1 MTALATRRCVICG
14 QTLETR
20 DPKGYGAA
28 LREHTRTVHPE
39 LFRWQRRMRVTAV
52 IAVGLGATLGIVSA
66 IFLQNVGYNNWAEA
80 VLFAAVLA
88 PFAGLALVGRFT
100 VKKYQSAWKRDHGT
114 TPLSSV
120 NTSPVLNLQSSSLE
134 QPIPASADQR
144 IISSV
149 NNVARQLDIP
159 RFVADGIKWQ
169 DYSNIKPG
177 LLSFRRSGP
186 PILVPYDGCVFEK
199 GTIILPLSSR
209 DKLDTEEWI
218 PLIISELLYQQKFRA
233 KRRIGLLIRIVPLTI
248 IYLILPLA
256 LWRLGIINLNGT
268 VTTSRGSPTPFWLA
282 FYGVY
287 SGTALIFAMILQI
300 ILGFRF
306 EKKLRLM
313 ADQQTATMTQKQL
326 FLSGLGKMGRAFP
339 ELMREKR
346 PSISYPPD
354 RPGNPRRISIVEA
367 TGLIGYSMS
376 SS

>member
-100 VKKYQSAWKRDHGT
+100 VKKCQSAWKRDHGT
-114 TPLSSV
+114 TPLSSI
-120 NTSPVLNLQSSSLE
+120 NTSPVLKLQSSSLE

-144 IISSV
+144 IVSSV

-169 DYSNIKPG
+169 DYSNLKPG
-177 LLSFRRSGP
+177 LRRSGP

-199 GTIILPLSSR
+199 GTIILPLSSQ

-218 PLIISELLYQQKFRA
+218 PLVISELLYQQKFRA
-233 KRRIGLLIRIVPLTI
+233 KRRVGLLIRIVPLTI
-248 IYLILPLA
+248 VYLIIPA
-256 LWRLGIINLNGT
+256 VFWRLGLINLNGM
-268 VTTSRGSPTPFWLA
+268 TTYRGSPTPFWLA

-313 ADQQTATMTQKQL
+313 ADQQTATMIQKQL
-326 FLSGLGKMGRAFP
+326 FLSGLGKIGRAFP

-346 PSISYPPD
+346 PSISYPPG
-354 RPGNPRRISIVEA
+354 RPGIPRRINAVEA
-367 TGLIGYSMS
+367 TGLSGYSMS

>member
-14 QTLETR
+14 QTLEAR
-20 DPKGYGAA
+20 DPKGYGVA

-39 LFRWQRRMRVTAV
+39 LFRWQRRMRATVV
-52 IAVGLGATLGIVSA
+52 IAVGLGVTLGVLSA

-100 VKKYQSAWKRDHGT
+100 VKKYQSAWRRDHGT
-114 TPLSSV
+114 TLPSTD
-120 NTSPVLNLQSSSLE
+120 NTIPALNLQSSSLE
-134 QPIPASADQR
+134 QPTPASADQR
-144 IISSV
+144 IVSSV

-159 RFVADGIKWQ
+159 RFVADGVKWQ
-169 DYSNIKPG
+169 DYSNLPSMRP
-177 LLSFRRSGP
+177 SFRRSNN
-186 PILVPYDGCVFEK
+186 PILVPYDGCAFQR

-209 DKLDTEEWI
+209 DKLDAEEWI

-233 KRRIGLLIRIVPLTI
+233 KRRVGLLIRIVPLTI
-248 IYLILPLA
+248 VYLILPLV
-256 LWRLGIINLNGT
+256 LWQLGIINLNGM
-268 VTTSRGSPTPFWLA
+268 TTYRGSPTPFWLA

-326 FLSGLGKMGRAFP
+326 FLSGLGKIGRAFP

-346 PSISYPPD
+346 PSISYPPG
-354 RPGNPRRISIVEA
+354 RPGIPRRISAVEA
-367 TGLIGYSMS
+367 TGLSGYSMS

>member
-52 IAVGLGATLGIVSA
+52 IAVGLGQPLGIVSA
-66 IFLQNVGYNNWAEA
+66 IFLQNVGYKNWAEA
-80 VLFAAVLA
+80 FLCAAVLA
-88 PFAGLALVGRFT
+88 PFAGLALAGRFT
-100 VKKYQSAWKRDHGT
+100 VKKYQSAWKRDNGT

-120 NTSPVLNLQSSSLE
+120 NTSPVLDLQSSSLE

-144 IISSV
+144 IISSG

-169 DYSNIKPG
+169 DYSNLKPG
-177 LLSFRRSGP
+177 LRRSGP

-199 GTIILPLSSR
+199 GTIILPLSSQ

-218 PLIISELLYQQKFRA
+218 PLVISELLYQQKFRA
-233 KRRIGLLIRIVPLTI
+233 KRRVGLLIGIVPLTI
-248 IYLILPLA
+248 VYLIIPA
-256 LWRLGIINLNGT
+256 VLWQLGIINLNGM
-268 VTTSRGSPTPFWLA
+268 TTYRGSPTPLWLA

-300 ILGFRF
+300 FLGFRF

-313 ADQQTATMTQKQL
+313 ADQQTATMIQKQL
-326 FLSGLGKMGRAFP
+326 SLSGLGKIGRAFP

-346 PSISYPPD
+346 PSISYPPG
-354 RPGNPRRISIVEA
+354 RPGIPRRISIVEA

>member
-88 PFAGLALVGRFT
+88 PFAGLALAGRFT
-100 VKKYQSAWKRDHGT
+100 VKKYQSAWKIDHGT
-114 TPLSSV
+114 TLPSTDNTLLPLH
-120 NTSPVLNLQSSSLE
+120 LQSSSLE

-144 IISSV
+144 IVSSV

-169 DYSNIKPG
+169 DYSNIKTG
-177 LLSFRRSGP
+177 LRSFHRSGP
-186 PILVPYDGCVFEK
+186 PILIPYDGCVFEK
-199 GTIILPLSSR
+199 GTIILPLSSQ
-209 DKLDTEEWI
+209 DKLDTEEWL

-233 KRRIGLLIRIVPLTI
+233 KRRIGLLIRIVQLTI
-248 IYLILPLA
+248 IYLILPLV
-256 LWRLGIINLNGT
+256 LWQLGIINLNGM
-268 VTTSRGSPTPFWLA
+268 TTYRGSPTPFWLA

-313 ADQQTATMTQKQL
+313 ADQQTATMIQKQL
-326 FLSGLGKMGRAFP
+326 FLSGLGKIGRAFP

-346 PSISYPPD
+346 PSISYPPG
-354 RPGNPRRISIVEA
+354 RPGIPRRISGVEA
-367 TGLIGYSMS
+367 TGLSGYSMIS
-376 SS
+376 S

>member
-1 MTALATRRCVICG
+1 MRKIALL
-14 QTLETR
+14 TLLI
-20 DPKGYGAA
+20 AII
-28 LREHTRTVHPE
+28 L
-39 LFRWQRRMRVTAV
+39 AV
-52 IAVGLGATLGIVSA
+52 LPS
-66 IFLQNVGYNNWAEA
+66 IFLQSLGTWVP
-80 VLFAAVLA
+80 LISIAAFVA
-88 PFAGLALVGRFT
+88 PILGLALVGGFT
-100 VKKYQSAWKRDHGT
+100 MKKYQNAWKRDHGT
-114 TPLSSV
+114 TIPSSD
-120 NTSPVLNLQSSSLE
+120 NTTPALNLQSSSLE
-134 QPIPASADQR
+134 QPIPGSTDQK
-144 IISSV
+144 IVSSV

-169 DYSNIKPG
+169 DYSNLPSMRP
-177 LLSFRRSGP
+177 SFRRSNN
-186 PILVPYDGCVFEK
+186 PILVPYDGCAFQR

-233 KRRIGLLIRIVPLTI
+233 KRRVGLLIRIVPLTI
-248 IYLILPLA
+248 VYLILPLA

-287 SGTALIFAMILQI
+287 SGTALIFAMVLQI
-300 ILGFRF
+300 FLGFRF

-326 FLSGLGKMGRAFP
+326 FLSGLGKIGRAFP

-346 PSISYPPD
+346 PSISYPPG
-354 RPGNPRRISIVEA
+354 RLGIPRRISIVEA
-367 TGLIGYSMS
+367 TGLIGNLMS

>member
-1 MTALATRRCVICG
+1 MTALANRTCSICG
-14 QTLETR
+14 QTLEAR
-20 DPKGYGAA
+20 DPKGYGIA
-28 LREHTRTVHPE
+28 LKEHTRTVHPE
-39 LFRWQRRMRVTAV
+39 LFRWQRRMRKIALLTLLIAIILAV
-52 IAVGLGATLGIVSA
+52 LPS
-66 IFLQNVGYNNWAEA
+66 IFLQSLGTWVP
-80 VLFAAVLA
+80 LISIAAFVA
-88 PFAGLALVGRFT
+88 PILGLALVGGFT
-100 VKKYQSAWKRDHGT
+100 MKKYQRTWKRDHGT
-114 TPLSSV
+114 TLSSTD
-120 NTSPVLNLQSSSLE
+120 NTIPALNLQSSSLE
-134 QPIPASADQR
+134 QPIPASTDQR
-144 IISSV
+144 ILSSV

-169 DYSNIKPG
+169 DYSNIKTG
-177 LLSFRRSGP
+177 LRSFRRSGP
-186 PILVPYDGCVFEK
+186 PILVPYDGCVFDK
-199 GTIILPLSSR
+199 GTIILPLSSQ

-248 IYLILPLA
+248 IYLILPLV
-256 LWRLGIINLNGT
+256 LWQLGIINLNGT
-268 VTTSRGSPTPFWLA
+268 VTSRGHPTPFWLA

-326 FLSGLGKMGRAFP
+326 FLSGLGKIGRAFP

-346 PSISYPPD
+346 PSISYPPG
-354 RPGNPRRISIVEA
+354 RPGIPRRISGVEA

-376 SS
+376 SF

>member
-1 MTALATRRCVICG
+1 MRKIALG
-14 QTLETR
+14 TLLL
-20 DPKGYGAA
+20 AII
-28 LREHTRTVHPE
+28 L
-39 LFRWQRRMRVTAV
+39 AV
-52 IAVGLGATLGIVSA
+52 LPS
-66 IFLQNVGYNNWAEA
+66 IFLQSLGTWIP
-80 VLFAAVLA
+80 LISIAAFVA
-88 PFAGLALVGRFT
+88 PILGLALVGSFAM
-100 VKKYQSAWKRDHGT
+100 KGYQSAWKRDHGT
-114 TPLSSV
+114 TIPPSD
-120 NTSPVLNLQSSSLE
+120 NTTPALNLQSSFLE
-134 QPIPASADQR
+134 QPIPDSTDQR
-144 IISSV
+144 IVSSV

-159 RFVADGIKWQ
+159 RFLADRIKWQ
-169 DYSNIKPG
+169 DYSNIKTG
-177 LLSFRRSGP
+177 LRSFRRSGP

-209 DKLDTEEWI
+209 DKLDIEEWI

-233 KRRIGLLIRIVPLTI
+233 KRRVGLLIRIVPLTI
-248 IYLILPLA
+248 VYLILPLA

-300 ILGFRF
+300 FLDFRF

-326 FLSGLGKMGRAFP
+326 FLSGLGKIGRAFP
-339 ELMREKR
+339 ELREKR
-346 PSISYPPD
+346 PSMSYPPG
-354 RPGNPRRISIVEA
+354 RPGIPRRISIVEA

>member
-88 PFAGLALVGRFT
+88 PFAGLALAGRFT

-120 NTSPVLNLQSSSLE
+120 NTSPVLDLQSSSLE
-134 QPIPASADQR
+134 QPIPTSADQR
-144 IISSV
+144 IVSSV

-169 DYSNIKPG
+169 DYSNLKPG
-177 LLSFRRSGP
+177 PFRRSGP

-199 GTIILPLSSR
+199 GTIILPLSSQ

-233 KRRIGLLIRIVPLTI
+233 KRTVGLLIRIVPLTI
-248 IYLILPLA
+248 VYLIIPA
-256 LWRLGIINLNGT
+256 VLWRLGLINLNGM
-268 VTTSRGSPTPFWLA
+268 TTYRGSPTPFWLA
-282 FYGVY
+282 FYGIY

-313 ADQQTATMTQKQL
+313 ADQQTATMIQKQL
-326 FLSGLGKMGRAFP
+326 FLSGLGKIGGAFP

-346 PSISYPPD
+346 PSISYPPG
-354 RPGNPRRISIVEA
+354 RPGIPRRINAVEA
-367 TGLIGYSMS
+367 TGLSGYSMS

>member
-14 QTLETR
+14 QTLEAR
-20 DPKGYGAA
+20 DPKGYGVA

-39 LFRWQRRMRVTAV
+39 LFRWQRRMRKIALMTLLLAIILAV
-52 IAVGLGATLGIVSA
+52 LSS
-66 IFLQNVGYNNWAEA
+66 IFLQSLGTWVP
-80 VLFAAVLA
+80 LISIAAFVA
-88 PFAGLALVGRFT
+88 PILGLALVGGFT
-100 VKKYQSAWKRDHGT
+100 MKKYQGAWKRDHGT
-114 TPLSSV
+114 TLASSD
-120 NTSPVLNLQSSSLE
+120 NTIPAVDLQSSSLE
-134 QPIPASADQR
+134 QPIPVSTDQK
-144 IISSV
+144 IVSSV

-169 DYSNIKPG
+169 DYSNLPSMRP
-177 LLSFRRSGP
+177 SFRRSGP
-186 PILVPYDGCVFEK
+186 PILVPYDGCVFDK
-199 GTIILPLSSR
+199 GTIILPLSSQ

-256 LWRLGIINLNGT
+256 LWHLGIINLNGT

-300 ILGFRF
+300 FLGFRF

-326 FLSGLGKMGRAFP
+326 FLSGIGKIGRAFP

-346 PSISYPPD
+346 PSISYPPGP
-354 RPGNPRRISIVEA
+354 PGIPRRISIVEA
-367 TGLIGYSMS
+367 TGLSGYSMIS
-376 SS
+376 S

>member
-1 MTALATRRCVICG
+1 MTALANRTCSICG
-14 QTLETR
+14 QTLEAR
-20 DPKGYGAA
+20 DPKGYGVA

-88 PFAGLALVGRFT
+88 PFAGLALAGRFT

-114 TPLSSV
+114 TLPSTDNTPLA
-120 NTSPVLNLQSSSLE
+120 LNLRSSSLE
-134 QPIPASADQR
+134 QPIPASGDQR
-144 IISSV
+144 IVSSV
-149 NNVARQLDIP
+149 NNIARQLDIP

-169 DYSNIKPG
+169 DYSNLKPG
-177 LLSFRRSGP
+177 LRRSGP

-199 GTIILPLSSR
+199 GTIILPLSSQ
-209 DKLDTEEWI
+209 DKLDTEEWL

-233 KRRIGLLIRIVPLTI
+233 KRRVGLLIRIVPLTI
-248 IYLILPLA
+248 VYLIIPA
-256 LWRLGIINLNGT
+256 VLWQLGIINLNGM
-268 VTTSRGSPTPFWLA
+268 TTYCGSPTPFWLA
-282 FYGVY
+282 FYGIY

-300 ILGFRF
+300 FLGFRF
-306 EKKLRLM
+306 EKRLRLM
-313 ADQQTATMTQKQL
+313 ADQQTATMIQKQL
-326 FLSGLGKMGRAFP
+326 FLSGLGKIGRAFP

-346 PSISYPPD
+346 PSISYPPG
-354 RPGNPRRISIVEA
+354 RPGIPRRISGVEA

-376 SS
+376 SF

>member
-1 MTALATRRCVICG
+1 MTALANRTCSICG
-14 QTLETR
+14 QTLEAR
-20 DPKGYGAA
+20 DPKGYGIA
-28 LREHTRTVHPE
+28 LKEHTRTVHPE
-39 LFRWQRRMRVTAV
+39 LFRWQRRMRKIALMTLLLAIILAV
-52 IAVGLGATLGIVSA
+52 LSS
-66 IFLQNVGYNNWAEA
+66 IFLQSLGTWVP
-80 VLFAAVLA
+80 LISIAAFVA
-88 PFAGLALVGRFT
+88 PILGLALVGGFT
-100 VKKYQSAWKRDHGT
+100 MKKYQGAWKRDHGT
-114 TPLSSV
+114 TLASSD
-120 NTSPVLNLQSSSLE
+120 NTIPALDLQSSSLE
-134 QPIPASADQR
+134 QPIPVSTDQK
-144 IISSV
+144 IVSSV

-300 ILGFRF
+300 FLGFRF

-326 FLSGLGKMGRAFP
+326 FLSGLGKIGRAFP

-346 PSISYPPD
+346 PSMSYPPS
-354 RPGNPRRISIVEA
+354 RPGIPRRISAVEA
-367 TGLIGYSMS
+367 TGLSGYSMS

>member
-1 MTALATRRCVICG
+1 MTALATRRCMICG
-14 QTLETR
+14 QTLEAR
-20 DPKGYGAA
+20 DPKGYGVA

-66 IFLQNVGYNNWAEA
+66 NFLQNVGDNNWAEA

-88 PFAGLALVGRFT
+88 PFAGLALAGRFT

-134 QPIPASADQR
+134 QPTPASADQR
-144 IISSV
+144 IVSSV

-159 RFVADGIKWQ
+159 RFVADGVKWQ
-169 DYSNIKPG
+169 DYSNLPSMRPR
-177 LLSFRRSGP
+177 LRRSNN
-186 PILVPYDGCVFEK
+186 PILVPYDGCAFQR
-199 GTIILPLSSR
+199 GTIIRPLSSR

-300 ILGFRF
+300 FLGFRF

-326 FLSGLGKMGRAFP
+326 FLSGLGKIGRAFP
-339 ELMREKR
+339 ELMRENR
-346 PSISYPPD
+346 PSISYPPG
-354 RPGNPRRISIVEA
+354 RPGIPRRISIVEA

>member
-1 MTALATRRCVICG
+1 M
-14 QTLETR
+14 
-20 DPKGYGAA
+20 
-28 LREHTRTVHPE
+28 
-39 LFRWQRRMRVTAV
+39 
-52 IAVGLGATLGIVSA
+52 
-66 IFLQNVGYNNWAEA
+66 
-80 VLFAAVLA
+80 
-88 PFAGLALVGRFT
+88 
-100 VKKYQSAWKRDHGT
+100 KKYQSAWKRDHGT
-114 TPLSSV
+114 TFSSTD
-120 NTSPVLNLQSSSLE
+120 NTIPALNLQSSSLE
-134 QPIPASADQR
+134 QPTPASADQR
-144 IISSV
+144 IVSSV

-159 RFVADGIKWQ
+159 RFVADRIKWQ

-177 LLSFRRSGP
+177 LRSFRRSGP

-209 DKLDTEEWI
+209 DKLDSEEWI

-233 KRRIGLLIRIVPLTI
+233 KRRVGLLIRIVPLTI
-248 IYLILPLA
+248 VYLILPLA

-300 ILGFRF
+300 FLGFRF

-326 FLSGLGKMGRAFP
+326 FLSGLGKIGRAFP

-346 PSISYPPD
+346 PSMSYPPG
-354 RPGNPRRISIVEA
+354 RPGIPRRISAVEA
-367 TGLIGYSMS
+367 TGLSGYSMS